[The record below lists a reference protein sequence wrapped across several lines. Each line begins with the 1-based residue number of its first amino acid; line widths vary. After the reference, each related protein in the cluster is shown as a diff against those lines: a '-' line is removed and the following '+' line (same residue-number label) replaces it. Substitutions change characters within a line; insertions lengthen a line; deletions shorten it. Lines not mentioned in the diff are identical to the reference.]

1 LTLLDA
7 PIKAATATEFYGVLN
22 DSTFVSCTNRVAELL
37 NGSKETL
44 QGKSILD
51 FSPKYQPDG
60 EASSHSLNLRIE
72 AANNGLSQAFEW
84 RFVGKNN
91 HYINTI
97 FYLQRQTKKV
107 KTNHFVFQ
115 LQVLENRSSQREP
128 IRESKLLL
136 QQMLDN
142 SSAIVYAK
150 DYEGYFQFVNQQ
162 FVNTFDFAE
171 KDILGKS
178 VFEIF
183 PQEVAQG
190 FIDADRKVFESHQ
203 PMEFEESAIIN
214 GEPHTYLSIKFPL
227 FNNVNEVYA
236 VCGISTDITERKK
249 TEDAFRNVALGV
261 SGASYDNVF
270 EAIVWHLAETLDVDF
285 CFIGRYYS
293 NDTVTT
299 LAAYNQN
306 QIVPNITYDL
316 ADTPCEGVVG
326 KDYLFIPK
334 NIQQLF
340 PGDGLLCDLQLE
352 AYAGFPLY
360 DSKGIQQGLISIGN
374 RKPLTETKI
383 IRSVMEI
390 FSVRASAEL
399 ERLEAD
405 EAKRISDES
414 YRSIFDTTEDAIFI
428 HNPSNGSITDV
439 NPKACESYGYTQ
451 QEFLNFEMS
460 NPGVNTFPFD
470 THLVLQTIKKAN
482 AGETQHAEWQRI
494 NKDGTHGWDE
504 VFVKHAIIAGDDRVL
519 IIARDITQKKIA
531 EDQLRSKEEQ
541 YRVIFNTSVDG
552 IILFDE
558 MGNIIDVNPMFKTIH
573 GYDENDDFSA
583 LKPSDIIPEDHM
595 AMYQE
600 YIKTVAIEGRAHIAG
615 EGIKKD
621 GSRITLDIHGVR
633 MTHLG
638 STQLLT
644 ITRDITEQTRAEIA
658 LRKSEDRLRATFD
671 AALDAII
678 SMDEKGNIVEFNPA
692 ACSCFGYTSDQVLG
706 KSLADLIVP
715 PRFRTAHN
723 IGMKRYLSTG
733 KGNNI
738 GKRIEITAMRANGEE
753 FPAELAIDVTQGSE
767 GKLFIGYMRDITDH
781 NKAEEN
787 RQKLEAQLRQ
797 AQKMEAIGHL
807 TGGIAHDFN
816 NILTSILGSVVL
828 AEDKVAKYGDE
839 KLIRYLSR
847 ASRSGQKAKNL
858 IQQMLTFSRG
868 QRGEPRAM
876 SLAPLVKESI
886 KLLEASLPSSVEIE
900 LDLDNECSHI
910 MIDPVHLEQILM
922 NLCINARDAVYNNG
936 CIKIAVQQHECPEC
950 TCDSCRQPFSGNH
963 VMLTVSDNGSGIPP
977 DVLERMFEPFY
988 STKEVGKGSGMGLS
1002 TVHGIVHD
1010 YGGHISVESTPSQGT
1025 TIRILFQPLNI
1036 SDTSDRDLRD
1046 SNENSE
1052 SSTHT
1057 LQGNVLVVDDE
1068 PDVAEFMQDMLEEWG
1083 LNVSVKTRSIDA
1095 LNEFTE
1101 NPNKFDLIITDHTM
1115 PKLTGINLAKEI
1127 RLLNKNIP
1135 IILYT
1140 GYNEGLENNDL
1151 ESAGINRFII
1161 KPIDIEETYTQVK
1174 DLLQQ

>member
-1 LTLLDA
+1 MTLLDA
-7 PIKAATATEFYGVLN
+7 PIKATTATKFHGVLKGN
-22 DSTFVSCTNRVAELL
+22 TLVSCTNRITELL
-37 NGSKETL
+37 TDSDKTIK
-44 QGKSILD
+44 GKSIFD

-60 EASSHSLNLRIE
+60 EASTHALNLRIE

-84 RFVGKNN
+84 RFIGKNN

-97 FYLQRQTKKV
+97 FYLQRQTNKI

-115 LQVLENRSSQREP
+115 LKVLENRSSQREP

-142 SSAIVYAK
+142 STAIVYVK
-150 DYEGYFQFVNQQ
+150 DYEGYFQFINQQ
-162 FVNTFDFAE
+162 FVKTFDCDE
-171 KDILGKS
+171 KEIIGKS

-183 PQEVAQG
+183 SKDVAQS
-190 FIDADRKVFESHQ
+190 FIEADKKVFQSKR
-203 PMEFEESAIIN
+203 PMEFEESAIVN

-227 FNNVNEVYA
+227 FNNINEVYA

-285 CFIGRYYS
+285 CFIGRYCS

-360 DSKGIQQGLISIGN
+360 DSKENQQGLIAIGN
-374 RKPLTETKI
+374 RKPLAETNI

-428 HNPSNGSITDV
+428 HDPSNGSIIDV

-451 QEFLNFEMS
+451 QEFLNFNMS
-460 NPGVNTFPFD
+460 KPGKNTFPFD
-470 THLVLQTIKKAN
+470 SNLVLQTITKAN
-482 AGETQHAEWQRI
+482 AGETQHVEWQRT
-494 NKDGTHGWDE
+494 NKDGTHSWDE
-504 VFVKHAIIAGDDRVL
+504 VFVKHAIIAGDDRIL

-531 EDQLRSKEEQ
+531 EDQLKSKEEQ

-558 MGNIIDVNPMFKTIH
+558 KGNIIDVNPMFKTIH

-583 LKPSDIIPEDHM
+583 LKPSDIIPEDHL
-595 AMYQE
+595 AMYQD
-600 YIKTVAIEGRAHIAG
+600 YIQTVAMEGRAHISG

-621 GSRITLDIHGVR
+621 GSRIILDIHGVR

-644 ITRDITEQTRAEIA
+644 ITRDITEQTRAQIA

-692 ACSCFGYTSDQVLG
+692 ACSCFGYTTDQVLS
-706 KSLADLIVP
+706 KPLVELIVP
-715 PRFRTAHN
+715 AQFRTAHN
-723 IGMKRYLSTG
+723 AGMKHYLNTG

-767 GKLFIGYMRDITDH
+767 GKLFIGYMRDITEH
-781 NKAEEN
+781 KRAEEN

-807 TGGIAHDFN
+807 SGGIAHDFN

-828 AEDKVAKYGDE
+828 AEDKVQKYGDE

-876 SLAPLVKESI
+876 ALAPLVNESI

-900 LDLDNECSHI
+900 LDLDDDCSNI

-936 CIKIAVQQHECPEC
+936 CIKIAVQQHQCPEC

-963 VMLTVSDNGSGIPP
+963 VMLTVSDNGSGIPTN
-977 DVLERMFEPFY
+977 VLERMFEPFY

-1010 YGGHISVESTPSQGT
+1010 YGGHISVSSTPSQGT
-1025 TIRILFQPLNI
+1025 TIRILFQPLNAIDMSNRNLLDI
-1036 SDTSDRDLRD
+1036 S
-1046 SNENSE
+1046 NNSE
-1052 SSTHT
+1052 CSNHV
-1057 LQGNVLVVDDE
+1057 LKGNVLVVDDE

-1083 LNVSVKTRSIDA
+1083 LNVCVKIQSIDA

-1101 NPNKFDLIITDHTM
+1101 NRNKFDLIITDHTM
-1115 PKLTGINLAKEI
+1115 PKLTGINLAKKI
-1127 RLLNKNIP
+1127 RLLNKQIP

-1140 GYNEGLENNDL
+1140 GYNEGLENSDL
-1151 ESAGINRFII
+1151 KAAGINRFII
-1161 KPIDIEETYTQVK
+1161 KPIDIEDTYTQIK
-1174 DLLQQ
+1174 ELL